1 METMLSECASPIR
14 IVLADDHAVV
24 RQALKLLLEREGLV
38 VVGEAA
44 DGFQALRLA
53 RELAPDIVVLDRV
66 MPSMNGLAAAR
77 EIRSACPNV
86 KTILLTGQAED
97 RYVLEAV
104 EAGVQGCVLKS
115 NDARDLIAAVREVC
129 KGSIYLPSSVSR
141 AVVDAYLGRT
151 KAATDPLTPRE
162 REVLQLIAEGNNT
175 RQVAVRLGVSP
186 KTAESHRLRITKKL
200 AIKDTAGLVRYAIRH
215 GLSPL

>member
-1 METMLSECASPIR
+1 VL
-14 IVLADDHAVV
+14 LADDHAVV
-24 RQALKLLLEREGLV
+24 RQAIRLLLEREGIS

-44 DGFQALRLA
+44 DGFEALRLA

-66 MPSMNGLAAAR
+66 MPSLNGLDAAR
-77 EIRSACPNV
+77 EIRSACPRV
-86 KTILLTGQAED
+86 RTILMTGQVEE
-97 RYVLEAV
+97 RYVLDAV
-104 EAGVQGCVLKS
+104 EAGVLGCVLKT
-115 NDARDLIAAVREVC
+115 NEAGELIAAVREVC
-129 KGSIYLPSSVSR
+129 RGAVYLPPSVSR
-141 AVVDAYLGRT
+141 TVVDAYLGRGT
-151 KAATDPLTPRE
+151 ASADPLTPRE

-175 RQVAVRLGVSP
+175 RQVAQRLGVSA